1 MHGLLR
7 RPGSWLFVAGCLPL
21 LRLILLGVWGGL
33 GANPVEFVAH
43 STGTWA
49 LIGLLLTLAVTPL
62 RRLTDRSGLVR
73 HRRMLG
79 LFAFFYACLHAL
91 TYFWLD
97 QSFDPR
103 AIARDIL
110 ERPFITAGFT
120 AFVLLVPL
128 AATSTRAAMR
138 RLGRRWQLLH
148 RLIYPA
154 AVLGVLHFLWLV
166 KKDLTEPL
174 VYAGVL
180 GLLLVVRLR
189 WTQRLLARV
198 REE

>member
-1 MHGLLR
+1 MRGLR
-7 RPGSWLFVAGCLPL
+7 WRPGGWLFAAGCLPL
-21 LRLILLGVWGGL
+21 LRLVLLGVGGGL

-62 RRLTDRSGLVR
+62 RRLTGRSGLLR

-91 TYFWLD
+91 TYVWLD

-103 AIARDIL
+103 AIAHDVL

-120 AFVLLVPL
+120 AFILLVPL
-128 AATSTRAAMR
+128 AATSTQAAMR

-180 GLLLVVRLR
+180 GLLLAARLPCGR
-189 WTQRLLARV
+189 RLLTRV
-198 REE
+198 RGE